1 MRKIFLIVL
10 MLYILLFTLT
20 GCQSAEEYYENKSIR
35 IEVCH
40 TSCFDT
46 YAEYDVYFENL
57 KKGESFALPN
67 GEANPYKVSVTI
79 TDINK
84 DFITLAFS
92 QPMDRI
98 ISGENSKWELGID
111 SFSLKYG
118 SAERFVTPTDGG
130 GDSFSFSI
138 VDKG

>member
-1 MRKIFLIVL
+1 MKKTLLLALTVC
-10 MLYILLFTLT
+10 ILLFALI
-20 GCQSAEEYYENKSIR
+20 GCQSIEEYYEGKAIR

-40 TSCFDT
+40 ASCFDT

-57 KKGESFALPN
+57 KKGESFALPD

-84 DFITLAFS
+84 DFITLTFS

-111 SFSLKYG
+111 SFSLNHG
-118 SAERFVTPTDGG
+118 SAERFMTPTDGG
-130 GDSFSFSI
+130 ADSFTFSI
-138 VDKG
+138 VDK